1 MISERQIVLFKFH
14 QTNQKEGKLRPA
26 LILRKLPGKFNDWL
40 ICMISSNID
49 QQIPEL
55 DELIAPEDSD
65 FIQSGL
71 KMPSIIR
78 AGRLAVVD
86 GSTLI
91 GTLGQI
97 NTERLHKINVV
108 RLEICGYGLVIP
120 EHFYRVSSEL

>member
-1 MISERQIVLFKFH
+1 MISEGQIVLFEFP
-14 QTNQKEGKLRPA
+14 QTDQKEGKLRPA
-26 LILRKLPGKFNDWL
+26 LVLRKLPEKFNDHL

-55 DELIAPEDSD
+55 DELISQEDSD

-78 AGRLAVVD
+78 VSRLAVVE
-86 GSTLI
+86 GKILV

-97 NTERLHKINVV
+97 NTERLNKIKQK
-108 RLEICGYGLVIP
+108 LSKWIIGA
-120 EHFYRVSSEL
+120 